1 MARLAPVF
9 ERGRQHATTG
19 QAQRGFG
26 TQPRQREGL
35 LIGDRHG
42 RDAESLDD
50 AQCLGLASDPRRT
63 HQALGQG
70 ERMQCQFFF
79 GVDDVEGL

>member
-1 MARLAPVF
+1 MARLAPVSSAAASTQQPGK
-9 ERGRQHATTG
+9 RSGV
-19 QAQRGFG
+19 G

-50 AQCLGLASDPRRT
+50 AQCLGLASDRRT

-70 ERMQCQFFF
+70 ERMQCNSSRRWSA
-79 GVDDVEGL
+79 